1 MLLPFELTPLRNKYI
16 RRADG
21 SIVRRRTMKL
31 KVFIV
36 LAFLTLLFLHC
47 LAVVR

>member
-1 MLLPFELTPLRNKYI
+1 
-16 RRADG
+16 
-21 SIVRRRTMKL
+21 MKL